1 MSTEKKKYL
10 IYTFTFWC
18 VITQFLAGAIVP
30 LIIIVKTGILIN
42 FAVFMTTFLFLNF
55 IIWHIVR
62 RYLLQPIEIT
72 LAEERINFK
81 YLNYNLSKTK
91 KYISTSYDKISRFSD
106 FSSGYDLKFKIYF
119 TQGQTFTLYKNGLW
133 RKKDDFELLLYDFH
147 ILIDKLNV
155 KKMND
160 SHVNRKMRIKYGDNT
175 YFNSALIF
183 LGGAFFCGLLFVI
196 SIFTKNEVIN
206 YKMLYCFLT
215 LLGLGLLDIYIHR
228 NAKRKIEK
236 E

>member
-1 MSTEKKKYL
+1 MSTENKKYL

-30 LIIIVKTGILIN
+30 LIIIVRTGILIN
-42 FAVFMTTFLFLNF
+42 FAVFMTAFLLLNF

-62 RYLLQPIEIT
+62 RYLLQPIEIILT
-72 LAEERINFK
+72 EEKIYFK
-81 YLNYNLSKTK
+81 YLNYNLSKSK
-91 KYISTSYDKISRFSD
+91 KQISTTYDKILRFSD
-106 FSSGYDLKFKIYF
+106 FSDGRDLKFKLYF
-119 TQGQTFTLYKNGLW
+119 TNGQTFTLYKSGLW
-133 RKKDDFELLLYDFH
+133 KRKDDFELLLYDFH

-183 LGGAFFCGLLFVI
+183 FGGAFFCGLLFII
-196 SIFTKNEVIN
+196 SIFTKNEVPN
-206 YKMLYCFLT
+206 YKILYGFLM

-228 NAKRKIEK
+228 KAKKM
-236 E
+236 